1 MLPDDL
7 LANIQR
13 LPLDEKMT
21 LLKRLM
27 QAVNEELRQ
36 QSCGVTASPDA
47 KRAREML
54 GTDGY
59 LPPFETLHGILATDM
74 SLPTEYDWKDDYTD
88 YLTEK
93 YA

>member
-1 MLPDDL
+1 
-7 LANIQR
+7 
-13 LPLDEKMT
+13 
-21 LLKRLM
+21 
-27 QAVNEELRQ
+27 
-36 QSCGVTASPDA
+36 
-47 KRAREML
+47 ML